1 MQMALMDSDN
11 ISKNLKNHNL
21 RPNLWQN
28 SSELGLAPKKNST
41 FGVSDVIHF
50 DFLKF

>member
-1 MQMALMDSDN
+1 MDPDN

-28 SSELGLAPKKNST
+28 SSEVGLAPKKFQPLAFPIINS
-41 FGVSDVIHF
+41 DL
-50 DFLKF
+50 LKF